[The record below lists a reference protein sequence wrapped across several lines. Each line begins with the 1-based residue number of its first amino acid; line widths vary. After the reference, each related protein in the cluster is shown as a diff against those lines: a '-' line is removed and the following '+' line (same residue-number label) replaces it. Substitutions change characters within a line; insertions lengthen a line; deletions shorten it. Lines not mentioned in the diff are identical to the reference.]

1 MSQFVHNTYSMLT
14 MSREQVKNL
23 LPVFVRGIQHYL
35 QAHNAQALAVTGTSG
50 LSIAMVLTHLAPE
63 LDVPILYVRK
73 QGEDSHG
80 HEVEIVAGRGKTLDR
95 IERVLFV
102 DDLVCTGSTR
112 DRVARVLAKY
122 GCEVVGTV
130 THGGAV

>member
-1 MSQFVHNTYSMLT
+1 MSQFTHNSYSMLT
-14 MSREQVKNL
+14 MSREQVKRH
-23 LPVFVRGIQHYL
+23 LPNFVRDIQWYL
-35 QAHNAQALAVTGTSG
+35 QAQKAQALAVTGTSG
-50 LSIAMVLTHLAPE
+50 LSIAMVLTHLAPAVT
-63 LDVPILYVRK
+63 VPILYVRK
-73 QGEDSHG
+73 PGEDSHG

-112 DRVARVLAKY
+112 DRVALVLAKY

-130 THGGAV
+130 THEGMV